1 MRKVDSLNISL
12 IYYILGEKR
21 EKKVSKI
28 IKSSFNCTFCL
39 SRDREHNFHIPI
51 KLKSKQLKVTFRS
64 ASSKREN
71 ALIPLQPPPSLPM
84 VFP

>member
-21 EKKVSKI
+21 EKKLARSLRVVLTAPSV
-28 IKSSFNCTFCL
+28 FPET
-39 SRDREHNFHIPI
+39 EHNFHIPI